1 MQVLRLLNF
10 EEARPLELRRIDGG
24 NDRSAPPCR
33 ALTIDDAIA
42 DDRQVRTVLKC
53 EHTANIVAPRPGCD
67 DERKRW
73 RKPVRVG
80 GGGQLLA

>member
-33 ALTIDDAIA
+33 ALTVDDAIA
-42 DDRQVRTVLKC
+42 DDRQVRTVLKLLR
-53 EHTANIVAPRPGCD
+53 A
-67 DERKRW
+67 
-73 RKPVRVG
+73 G
-80 GGGQLLA
+80 GGVVCGWEKPADSGG